1 MKKKPS
7 GFYFYMS
14 LLYFVGGF
22 VYCCLGKNYLHFFEM
37 AFLCYILYELQIIKS
52 KINDNEKI

>member
-1 MKKKPS
+1 MT
-7 GFYFYMS
+7 

-37 AFLCYILYELQIIKS
+37 ALLCHILYELQIIKS